1 MVPGTL
7 VLPVRKGDTSEDD
20 ISEEGW
26 VELPYTPTSEE
37 DVFSEEGWVEL
48 QGLYIE
54 IVSEDA
60 VEKK

>member
-1 MVPGTL
+1 MLL
-7 VLPVRKGDTSEDD
+7 VRRA
-20 ISEEGW
+20 GW
-26 VELPYTPTSEE
+26 SFLICPTSEE
-37 DVFSEEGWVEL
+37 GAFSEEGWVEL